1 MEAPR
6 AERAARSLHANVMAR
21 VLILFGPPGAGKGTQ
36 ASRLSGAL
44 GLPHVSTGDLLR
56 ENKKHGTPLGKQA
69 QAYMDAGQLV
79 PDELVLDMLF
89 DRVSKPDCAGG
100 YMLDGFP
107 RTIAQAEA
115 LQKRLSPA
123 DAVSVLNLQVPDD
136 VLLERVTGR
145 RTCKDCKNVH
155 HLRSA
160 PPKTAGKCD
169 KCGGELEL
177 RTDDSAD
184 VFGKRLAAYRQ
195 QTQPLEG
202 WYNQRGIL
210 VSVDGNRAPELVF
223 NDLRARAFPK
233 ARA

>member
-1 MEAPR
+1 
-6 AERAARSLHANVMAR
+6 MAR

-44 GLPHVSTGDLLR
+44 GLPHISTGDMLR
-56 ENKKHGTPLGKQA
+56 ERKKDGTALGNKAKV
-69 QAYMDAGQLV
+69 YMDAGGLV

-89 DRVSKPDCAGG
+89 ERVAKPDCAGG

-115 LQKRLSPA
+115 LQKRLSPT

-155 HLRSA
+155 HLRNA

-169 KCGGELEL
+169 KCGGALEL
-177 RTDDSAD
+177 RPDDSAE
-184 VFGKRLAAYRQ
+184 VFGKRLAVYRQ
-195 QTQPLEG
+195 QTQPLEA
-202 WYNQRGIL
+202 WYSQRGIL
-210 VSVDGNRAPELVF
+210 VSVDGHRAPEVVF

>member
-1 MEAPR
+1 
-6 AERAARSLHANVMAR
+6 MAR

-44 GLPHVSTGDLLR
+44 ALPHVSTGDLFR
-56 ENKKHGTPLGKQA
+56 ENKKNGTPLGKKA
-69 QAYMDAGQLV
+69 QEYMDAGQLV
-79 PDELVLDMLF
+79 PDDLVLDMLF
-89 DRVSKPDCAGG
+89 ERVSKPDCADG

-115 LQKRLSPA
+115 LQKRLSPK
-123 DAVSVLNLQVPDD
+123 DMVSVLNLQVPDD

-145 RTCKDCKNVH
+145 RTCKKCKHVH
-155 HLRSA
+155 HVRNA
-160 PPKTAGKCD
+160 PPKVAGQCD
-169 KCGGELEL
+169 DCGGELEL
-177 RTDDSAD
+177 RADDSAE
-184 VFGKRLAAYRQ
+184 VFGKRLAVYRQ

-210 VSVDGNRAPELVF
+210 VSVDGNRAPEVVF
-223 NDLRARAFPK
+223 NDLRARAFPR

>member
-1 MEAPR
+1 
-6 AERAARSLHANVMAR
+6 MAR

-44 GLPHVSTGDLLR
+44 ALPHVSTGDLFR
-56 ENKKHGTPLGKQA
+56 ENKKNGTPLGKQA
-69 QAYMDAGQLV
+69 QQFMDAGQLV

-89 DRVSKPDCAGG
+89 ERVSKPDCADG

-115 LQKRLSPA
+115 LQKRLSPK
-123 DAVSVLNLQVPDD
+123 DMVSVLNLQVPDD

-145 RTCKDCKNVH
+145 RTCKKCKHVH
-155 HLRSA
+155 HVRNA
-160 PPKTAGKCD
+160 PPKVAGTCD
-169 KCGGELEL
+169 DCGGELEL
-177 RTDDSAD
+177 RADDSAE
-184 VFGKRLAAYRQ
+184 VFGKRLAVYRQ

-210 VSVDGNRAPELVF
+210 VSVDGHRAPEVVF
-223 NDLRARAFPK
+223 NDLRARAFPR